1 MNDIRIKEA
10 SSIYEKGNTKIK
22 IEDGLITIETDKEVN
37 INGSQSINEV
47 SIVEKDTDN
56 LISLVFVD
64 EDTNEIRAILQN
76 EHVCFVNGVE
86 LEG

>member
-1 MNDIRIKEA
+1 MSNIRIKEA
-10 SSIYEKGNTKIK
+10 SLIYEKGNTKIK

-56 LISLVFVD
+56 LVSLVFVD
-64 EDTNEIRAILQN
+64 EDNELKAILTN
-76 EHVCFVNGVE
+76 NHVCFVNGVE